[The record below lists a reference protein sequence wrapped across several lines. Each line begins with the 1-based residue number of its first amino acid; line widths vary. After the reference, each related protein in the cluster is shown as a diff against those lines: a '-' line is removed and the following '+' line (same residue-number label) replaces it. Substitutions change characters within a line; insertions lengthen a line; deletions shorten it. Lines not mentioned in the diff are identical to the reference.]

1 MRAPSRRDALRLL
14 GLTPL
19 ALATQ
24 ADPLPPIRDQGIGG
38 TGARPTPPPADG
50 TEQTGDR
57 GIGGT
62 GVIGTIRRF
71 GSIVVNDL
79 RIAYPADV
87 RVRIDGV
94 PARAADLKL
103 GQVVRVVAR
112 GAEGGLSTRAIDV
125 TSEVIG
131 PVEAVA
137 RGRLT
142 VLGQSV
148 ATAGIAKAKTFALGE
163 RVAVSGLRRPD
174 GTIVASL
181 IEPRPDGPARLAGPV
196 RRGRDGSLRIGG
208 LRLDGLAPTLVG
220 RRTLVEGEADAAGL
234 RVVAARDVSRPFPAG
249 LTRASIEAYV
259 AQADGALRLGSGLS
273 VSGRIDPAALPQGG
287 RPAVIETDIGR
298 DGRMR
303 VEAVR
308 GDGPAR
314 GGPGG
319 RGTGGQGPSGQGPAR
334 QGIGG
339 RSPGGSGPAGSGG
352 GQSPAGSGRSGAGGA
367 APSPRPGGNASGF
380 GPGRG
385 GSSMP
390 GGYPIDTRPAPG
402 SGGSGP
408 GGGFGGAFGGPGG
421 SPGGGLGGGFG
432 RPGGG
437 PGGFGGGGGPGGFG
451 GGPGGGGPGGGGP
464 R

>member
-1 MRAPSRRDALRLL
+1 MSRPNPTRR
-14 GLTPL
+14 GLL
-19 ALATQ
+19 ALLAGTALWRPHPAWPQ
-24 ADPLPPIRDQGIGG
+24 ADDVPSDRGIGG
-38 TGARPTPPPADG
+38 TGAQPSEEENPG
-50 TEQTGDR
+50 GDR

-79 RIAYPADV
+79 RIVYPADV

-103 GQVVRVVAR
+103 GHVVRVVAR

-148 ATAGIAKAKTFALGE
+148 VTAGIARSKTFALGE

-181 IEPRPDGPARLAGPV
+181 IEPRPDGRARLAGPV

-208 LRLDGLAPTLVG
+208 LRLDGLAPALAG
-220 RRTLVEGEADAAGL
+220 RRALVEGEADAAGL
-234 RVVAARDVSRPFPAG
+234 RVAAARDLSRPFPG

-259 AQADGALRLGSGLS
+259 ALTDGGLRLGSGLS

-308 GDGPAR
+308 GDGPGR
-314 GGPGG
+314 GGPGSG
-319 RGTGGQGPSGQGPAR
+319 GQGIGGQGPSGQGPAG
-334 QGIGG
+334 QGMGG
-339 RSPGGSGPAGSGG
+339 RGPGGSGPAGSGG
-352 GQSPAGSGRSGAGGA
+352 AQNPAGSGRGGAGSG
-367 APSPRPGGNASGF
+367 APSPRTGGDAGGF

-402 SGGSGP
+402 SGGAAP

-421 SPGGGLGGGFG
+421 SPGGGFGGGFG

-437 PGGFGGGGGPGGFG
+437 PGGFGGGGGPGG
-451 GGPGGGGPGGGGP
+451 GGP